1 MRDEAVFFMDL
12 VPVAGKQDGYGDPLL
27 REERSDVVFAER
39 MSIRQSEF
47 YQAQT
52 SGKKPEIKFK
62 ITDYMDYNDQQ
73 YLIHGSV
80 RYKIL
85 RTYRTNSN
93 ELEIT
98 CYGGVRD
105 ANTAVGDEDNQRECY
120 NSVKRG

>member
-1 MRDEAVFFMDL
+1 MRDEVIIFMDL
-12 VPVAGKQDGYGDPLL
+12 VPVAGTQDEHGDPVL
-27 REERSDVVFAER
+27 REERSDIVFAER

-52 SGKKPEIKFK
+52 SDRKPEIKFK
-62 ITDYMDYNDQQ
+62 ITDYMDYQDQQ
-73 YLIHGSV
+73 YLIYGNV

-85 RTYRTNSN
+85 RTYQTMSN

-105 ANTAVGDEDNQRECY
+105 ANTAVSDEDH
-120 NSVKRG
+120 